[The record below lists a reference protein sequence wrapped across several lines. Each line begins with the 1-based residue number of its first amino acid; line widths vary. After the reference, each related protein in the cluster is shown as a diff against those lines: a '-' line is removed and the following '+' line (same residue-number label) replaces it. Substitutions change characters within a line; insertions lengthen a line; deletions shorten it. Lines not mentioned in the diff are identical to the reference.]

1 MFVLNIR
8 TEYKYYIV
16 LTITKII
23 FGVGVP
29 PFLLI
34 FVDYPIPLMMVN
46 TILFMVATALPNISR
61 LLKHMEPRT
70 IAPAYM
76 NPYTYSHFNR
86 PGMHRP
92 PNVAYMQP
100 QQPYYAMPPNM
111 KNNIPELNRIIHMDR
126 MFHSIILHQF
136 NNNNIFNKN
145 GMLLIM
151 KIVMHLCLLLMRFK
165 EEKVLIRLI
174 NRIKLM
180 ELNICML

>member
-111 KNNIPELNRIIHMDR
+111 KNNIPGAQPYNPYGQNVPQYYPPTVQQQQHFQQKPNAI
-126 MFHSIILHQF
+126 
-136 NNNNIFNKN
+136 NNENSDAPLPSVDEVQGGESVNQVDKPN
-145 GMLLIM
+145 
-151 KIVMHLCLLLMRFK
+151 
-165 EEKVLIRLI
+165 
-174 NRIKLM
+174 
-180 ELNICML
+180 